1 MTRYSSRA
9 FASAP
14 ASSPA
19 CRHTAR
25 SQPSRLARHVRQPAS
40 LAIGAYAALSTSAL
54 FWPPG
59 GRATARSPASTS
71 APKQVLPVRAHRMML
86 WATLLRRRC
95 SPPFGQ
101 RSHALSSATSM
112 AAIVRR
118 SKRSVIMPKP
128 RHALTTRRSK
138 SSIKSQPDQHKKG
151 SRRRDD
157 EPTLS
162 DIHRTAPPP
171 SCTS

>member
-19 CRHTAR
+19 CRHAAR

-86 WATLLRRRC
+86 WATLLRRTC

-101 RSHALSSATSM
+101 RSHTLSSATSM

-118 SKRSVIMPKP
+118 LKRSVIIPKP
-128 RHALTTRRSK
+128 RRTLTIGQSK
-138 SSIKSQPDQHKKG
+138 SSISPSPTSTKKPVAAATRNQR
-151 SRRRDD
+151 S
-157 EPTLS
+157 
-162 DIHRTAPPP
+162 A
-171 SCTS
+171 TSI